1 MLAPDYPAA
10 HSMDTQ
16 WFCVDAQGRVAMF
29 DTCLRELYVP
39 EDLASAAARSNA
51 ERPERVETFEQAV
64 ARRLAELR
72 ALLELTEVLHA
83 AGKPLSTRAKST

>member
-1 MLAPDYPAA
+1 MPTDMSPEAVQRRLA
-10 HSMDTQ
+10 
-16 WFCVDAQGRVAMF
+16 R
-29 DTCLRELYVP
+29 LRELSVP
-39 EDLASAAARSNA
+39 EDLASAAARANA

-83 AGKPLSTRAKST
+83 AGKRLGDRLGDRLSDRARSG

>member
-1 MLAPDYPAA
+1 MPTDMSPEAVQRRLA
-10 HSMDTQ
+10 
-16 WFCVDAQGRVAMF
+16 R
-29 DTCLRELYVP
+29 LRELYVP

-83 AGKPLSTRAKST
+83 AGKRLGDRLGDRLSDRARSG